1 MSDQEFF
8 HKDVD
13 ARGSK
18 DQRTIFEYLI
28 ELYPYQD
35 VIYEYYIKD
44 LNQRIDI
51 FIPSIGIAIEYS
63 GRQHSEYVE
72 HFHRG
77 MDGYLKGR
85 QLDKQKIEYLTSI
98 GAKLIIIKYNNMVK
112 NKEELKDIIDS
123 TPYPE
128 TDYYIEEEKSTK
140 RLYLDQQKKYRQEIY
155 KKVKELRKNES
166 KCKKT

>member
-1 MSDQEFF
+1 MAKYE
-8 HKDVD
+8 VD
-13 ARGSK
+13 GRGSY
-18 DQRTIFEYLI
+18 DQRLLYDYLI
-28 ELYPYQD
+28 KIYPGLD
-35 VIYEYYIKD
+35 IIYEFPLYEV
-44 LNQRIDI
+44 NQRVDI
-51 FIPSIGIAIEYS
+51 FIPSLGIAIEYS